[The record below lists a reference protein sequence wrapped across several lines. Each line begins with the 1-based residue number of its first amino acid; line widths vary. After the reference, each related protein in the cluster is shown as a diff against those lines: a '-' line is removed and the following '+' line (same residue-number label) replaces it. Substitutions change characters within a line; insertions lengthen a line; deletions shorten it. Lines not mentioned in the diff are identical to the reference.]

1 MSEFSIM
8 LEEFIKEKDV
18 QISELARYCGIDR
31 KNLFRLLQGKENLP
45 EEDVVQKMS
54 LFMKLTP
61 FEHKYFYE
69 AYQISVVGRERYF
82 MQRQVLD
89 LIQHF
94 PESFKP
100 TVEGN
105 IRELHDKNI
114 LQSLFSVPMS

>member
-100 TVEGN
+100 IVEGN

-114 LQSLFSVPMS
+114 LQCLFSVPMS

>member
-45 EEDVVQKMS
+45 EEDAVQKMS

-94 PESFKP
+94 PESFKQ

-114 LQSLFSVPMS
+114 LQCLFSVPMS